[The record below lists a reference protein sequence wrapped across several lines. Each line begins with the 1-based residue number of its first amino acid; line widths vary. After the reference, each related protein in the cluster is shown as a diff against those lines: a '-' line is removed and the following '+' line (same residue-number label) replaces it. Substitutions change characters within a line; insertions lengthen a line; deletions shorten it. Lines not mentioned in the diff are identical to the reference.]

1 MPGARTAVPAAA
13 EKEGK
18 CVELRKGIGVGGG
31 VGGVAGV
38 REIARKGPRAA
49 RKGQL
54 VLRAGA
60 SAEGAS
66 CKTHG
71 SAFDGSFQGS
81 SPFTGGGSVA
91 ALGSPDGNKR
101 SNTSAPF
108 KKHLKVEVKATEAFA
123 AAHGKEK

>member
-18 CVELRKGIGVGGG
+18 CVE
-31 VGGVAGV
+31 
-38 REIARKGPRAA
+38 
-49 RKGQL
+49 
-54 VLRAGA
+54 
-60 SAEGAS
+60 
-66 CKTHG
+66 G

-101 SNTSAPF
+101 SNTSAPLE
-108 KKHLKVEVKATEAFA
+108 KHLKVEVKATEAFA